1 MHAYLTRFDHAV
13 ASLVKLLPA
22 WLSPLMKF
30 ATLIGEP
37 VVTVGV
43 AVTIGVL
50 AVVKRAPRIAIA
62 EVCALVAFAGNTGI
76 KHVIHRTRP
85 ETLFVQNMKI
95 KSYSFPSGHAFGSMV
110 IYGLLA
116 YLAYTRLPHPWN
128 IWVTITLSVL
138 ILLIGTSRI
147 YLGAHFPSDVAIGW
161 LLGGLCLF
169 IIIKL
174 VKP

>member
-13 ASLVKLLPA
+13 ATLVKLLPA
-22 WLSPLMKF
+22 WLSPIMKF
-30 ATLIGEP
+30 ATFIGEP
-37 VVTVGV
+37 AMTVGV
-43 AVTIGVL
+43 AVLVG
-50 AVVKRAPRIAIA
+50 AVAFAKRAPRIAIA

-95 KSYSFPSGHAFGSMV
+95 KSYSFPSGHAFGSIV

-116 YLAYTRLPHPWN
+116 YLAYTRLPQPWN
-128 IWVTITLSVL
+128 LWVAVLLSVL

-147 YLGAHFPSDVAIGW
+147 YLGAHFPSDVLIGW

-174 VKP
+174 VRP

>member
-13 ASLVKLLPA
+13 ASLVKLLPD
-22 WLSPLMKF
+22 WLSPLMKL
-30 ATLIGEP
+30 ATFIGEP
-37 VVTVGV
+37 AIIVGV
-43 AVTIGVL
+43 AVSVGVL
-50 AVVKRAPRIAIA
+50 AMAKRAPRVTIA
-62 EVCALVAFAGNTGI
+62 EACALVAFAGNTGI
-76 KHVIHRTRP
+76 KYLVHRTRP

-116 YLAYTRLPHPWN
+116 YLAYTKLPQPWN
-128 IWVTITLSVL
+128 AWAAIILALL
-138 ILLIGTSRI
+138 ILLIGTSRV
-147 YLGAHFPSDVAIGW
+147 YLGAHFPSDVVIGW